1 MSKVSHAVLDIIL
14 PLSNP
19 RRFKRREELF
29 KQALERIDAYAT
41 THGLTNY
48 RVHPVEGAFGDRD
61 YAIEHPNAIRVQLKD
76 ELWSKENLL
85 NIAISRLPPDWKSIA
100 WIDADITFTNPAWIA
115 ETIEM
120 LQHHPVV
127 QPWSDCLHLGPK
139 MELLSTHRSFGYCNM
154 NNVERMVPGHDT
166 YGTFWHPGFAW
177 AARREVIEAGNGLID
192 WAVLGSA
199 DHHMAL
205 AMINSVHQSV
215 GRGLG
220 PGYYAKLK
228 EYQANVF
235 PVVKGDIGYVPGT
248 ILHHYHGRL
257 GNRKYKERWSIMT
270 DAVFDPNVHI
280 AKDFRGVYQFTDAAT
295 LEFKNAIRE
304 YFIVREEDANTL

>member
-1 MSKVSHAVLDIIL
+1 VSKVSNGVLDIIL

-19 RRFKRREELF
+19 RRFKRREQLF
-29 KQALERIDAYAT
+29 KQALERIDAYAI

-48 RVHPVEGAFGDRD
+48 RVWPVEGAFGDRD
-61 YAIEHPNAIRVQLKD
+61 YTINHPNAIQVQLKD
-76 ELWSKENLL
+76 ELWSKENLI
-85 NIAISRLPPDWKSIA
+85 NIAISRLPADWTSIA
-100 WIDADITFTNPAWIA
+100 WIDADVTFTNPDWIA

-127 QPWSDCLHLGPK
+127 QPWSDCIHQGPK
-139 MELLSTHRSFGYCNM
+139 MELLSTHKSFGYCNV
-154 NNVERMVPGHDT
+154 NNVERMIPNQNG

-177 AARREVIEAGNGLID
+177 AARRSVIEATGGLLD

-215 GRGLG
+215 GKGLG
-220 PGYYAKLK
+220 DGYYAKLK
-228 EYQANVF
+228 DYQKKVYS
-235 PVVKGDIGYVPGT
+235 VVNGDIGYVPGT

-257 GNRKYKERWSIMT
+257 ANRKYTERWSIMT
-270 DAVFDPNVHI
+270 DAKFDPNIHI
-280 AKDFRGVYQFTDAAT
+280 AKDFRGVINFTQAAT
-295 LEFKNAIRE
+295 MKFRNAIRE
-304 YFIVREEDANTL
+304 YFVIREEDANTL